1 MKLRNNYLKGKMI
14 MDAKKK
20 RLMTV
25 LMVMGFLFVGLVMI
39 EGCKKSEPAP
49 SETADH
55 THDHEGDDHAGH
67 DHADHDHP
75 ETAMSTE
82 SGNAV
87 VAAVEQTI
95 CPVMEGNPINKKYV
109 TEYKGK
115 KVYFCCPGCDKMF
128 EANPEKYLAKL
139 PQFNQPVEK

>member
-1 MKLRNNYLKGKMI
+1 MEVRENYLKGNMI
-14 MDAKKK
+14 MNAKKK
-20 RLMTV
+20 SLMTA
-25 LMVMGFLFVGLVMI
+25 LLVMGFLFVALVMI

-49 SETADH
+49 SETAGH
-55 THDHEGDDHAGH
+55 THDHDGQ
-67 DHADHDHP
+67 DHADHDHA
-75 ETAMSTE
+75 E
-82 SGNAV
+82 V

-139 PQFNQPVEK
+139 PQFSQPVEK